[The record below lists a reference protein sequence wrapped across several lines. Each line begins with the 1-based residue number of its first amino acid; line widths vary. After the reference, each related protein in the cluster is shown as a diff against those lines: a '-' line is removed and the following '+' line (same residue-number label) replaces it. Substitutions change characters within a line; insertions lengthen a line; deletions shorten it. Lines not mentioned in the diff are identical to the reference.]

1 MASSNVG
8 LPEKEPEDRSLV
20 QQHLIEAFT
29 PQFVEYLEPNM
40 ILNRLNTLNEEQK
53 EQINKLENSVSRHEA
68 VRKLIQLVKE
78 TNCVSEFIMALKIEN
93 FERFQEVFE
102 DKEVSN
108 IQQTGRQYCEFL
120 LQLLRAEII
129 EHITDPLKVAQEM
142 RQGNYL
148 TERNVEVIRCIF
160 NSIGPTAACDEL
172 FRSMPRKKSDW
183 SFAFFKI
190 MEKQNPAM
198 FQLLGVNPA
207 IKAAVYNSPPDPNPS
222 QPGPEGAAQGRQSS
236 DSTGDEGFSD
246 NEKDDSSDKEYNDYG
261 YPDLQMRNYQFE
273 LSEVAVKGENTIIC
287 APTGSG
293 KTRVALYIVK
303 KHLESASAENP
314 KKIVFL
320 ARTTPLVNQQ
330 AKTFQKYLECRVQH
344 VTGESELS
352 LQLHNILNHYDILVL
367 TPQILDNHLRDGKI
381 KSLSVFSLLI
391 LDECHHTRK
400 GEPYNNLMKKYLKAK
415 KLKEQN
421 LPQIIGLTASLGV
434 EKATTC
440 DDAMTSILK
449 LCANLDVFKL
459 STVKENKAELDATVP
474 VPDERRE
481 VLTGNRNDGARKE
494 ITLTMAG
501 IEVHLDAAAA
511 KLNNKEITTLLRK
524 RPSEYTSQAYGQWA
538 VKIKQAAR
546 VLNTESEEAKL
557 IARTIVVVA
566 RQLEIYNAALD
577 IHDLVRLQDVISY
590 LEKKLNDNLGK
601 NKHTEV
607 ESALSTSF
615 RDLRKNLEKFEK
627 TGENPN
633 LKKLAKIL
641 IDLRKEKGPDSLGI
655 IFVRTRATCYALCDW
670 MKSVEEL
677 KCLNA
682 EAFTGAGAHEDEG
695 GMTQN
700 EQDAIIGRFR
710 DGKIKLII
718 ATSVAEEGLDIP
730 ECNIVIRYNHVGNEI
745 TTVQTRGRSR
755 KRGGVSV
762 LLGSN
767 QIVQRE
773 MLNVERSKMM
783 TEAILKL
790 RQLPENAITSK
801 ISKYQIE
808 AIEEEEINEVAKQ
821 YRLNRKREG
830 HFKLR
835 CMRCRNLTIDSTDIR
850 TVQGAHHV
858 VIDPSFMKKVDTRP
872 DKDPHKP
879 FDGIQIAGKIHCK
892 ECHNYLGITFKY
904 KGNMFPALKLECY
917 QFIDGDKVT
926 NHKKWQSIPFKVK
939 EIAVADYHR
948 MFGDRETFNDFDDN
962 PLDNDAAAACSKEDR
977 SSYDNEKDTDESWG

>member
-8 LPEKEPEDRSLV
+8 LPEEKPEDRSLV

-29 PQFVEYLEPNM
+29 PQFVEYLDPNM
-40 ILNRLNTLNEEQK
+40 ILNRLNTLNEEQR
-53 EQINKLENSVSRHEA
+53 EQIIKIEQTVSRHEA
-68 VRKLIQLVKE
+68 VRKLIHLVQE
-78 TNCVSEFIMALKIEN
+78 TKCVPEFIKALEYEK
-93 FERFQEVFE
+93 FQRFLDVLH
-102 DKEVSN
+102 DRKVPL
-108 IQQTGRQYCEFL
+108 IQQTGREYCAFL
-120 LQLLRAEII
+120 LLLLRADII
-129 EHITDPLKVAQEM
+129 DYITDPLAVAQEM
-142 RQGNYL
+142 RQGDYL
-148 TERNVEVIRCIF
+148 TERNVEIIRCIYT
-160 NSIGPTAACDEL
+160 SMGMIAACEEL
-172 FRSMPRKKSDW
+172 FRSMPRQKSDW
-183 SFAFFKI
+183 PFAFFKV
-190 MEKQNPAM
+190 MKNQNPDM
-198 FQLLGVNPA
+198 FRLLGMDPA
-207 IKAAVYNSPPDPNPS
+207 VKDEEYNRPPGPNPTE
-222 QPGPEGAAQGRQSS
+222 PGEGGRQSS
-236 DSTGDEGFSD
+236 DSTADDGFSD
-246 NEKDDSSDKEYNDYG
+246 NEKDDSSYKEFYDNG
-261 YPDLQMRNYQFE
+261 YPELKMRNYQLE
-273 LSEVAVKGENTIIC
+273 LSQVALKGENTIIC

-293 KTRVALYIVK
+293 KTRVALHIIQ
-303 KHLESASAENP
+303 KHLESASGGNP

-352 LQLHNILNHYDILVL
+352 RQLHNILEHYDILVL

-381 KSLSVFSLLI
+381 ESLSQFSLLI

-415 KLKEQN
+415 KVGEEN

-440 DDAMTSILK
+440 NDAMTSILK

-459 STVKENKAELDATVP
+459 STVIENKAELDKTVP

-481 VLTGNRNDGARKE
+481 VLTGNRHDGARKQ
-494 ITLTMAG
+494 ITSTMAE
-501 IEVHLDAAAA
+501 IEGHLDTAAA
-511 KLNNKEITTLLRK
+511 KLNDKEITTLLRK
-524 RPSEYTSQAYGQWA
+524 RPSEFTSQAYGQWA

-546 VLNTESEEAKL
+546 ILNTKTEEEKL
-557 IARTIVVVA
+557 NARTIVVVA

-577 IHDLVRLQDVISY
+577 IHDLVRLQDVLSY
-590 LEKKLNDNLGK
+590 LEKKLTDNLEK

-607 ESALSTSF
+607 ERELSKAF
-615 RDLRKNLEKFEK
+615 IDLKKNLEKFEE

-670 MKSVEEL
+670 MKSEKEL

-773 MLNVERSKMM
+773 MLNVERAKMM
-783 TEAILKL
+783 TEAIIKL
-790 RQLPENAITSK
+790 RQLPKHEVTNR
-801 ISKYQIE
+801 ISEYQKE

-821 YRLNRKREG
+821 YRLSRKREG

-835 CMRCRNLTIDSTDIR
+835 CMRCRNLTIDSKDIR
-850 TVQGAHHV
+850 TVQGSHHV
-858 VIDPSFMKKVDTRP
+858 VIDPSFMKKVDMRP
-872 DKDPHKP
+872 DKVPHKP

-917 QFIDGDKVT
+917 QFINGDEIT

-948 MFGDRETFNDFDDN
+948 MFGDSGSDDISF
-962 PLDNDAAAACSKEDR
+962 DNDAAACSKEDR
-977 SSYDNEKDTDESWG
+977 SFYDNEKDIDESWG